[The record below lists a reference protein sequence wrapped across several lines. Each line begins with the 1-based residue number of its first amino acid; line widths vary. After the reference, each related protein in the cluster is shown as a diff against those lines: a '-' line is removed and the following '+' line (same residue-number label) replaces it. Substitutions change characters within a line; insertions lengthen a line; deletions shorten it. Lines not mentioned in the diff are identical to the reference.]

1 MKKFV
6 SALLV
11 CFLLVG
17 SMFALVSCGGTKIA
31 NGTYESEYATVVVKG
46 DEFKFVYDMT
56 DMGLD
61 ELGAEGSMEIIF
73 TYEIKADEAEDAEEG
88 AEVLVLTYKDSKLDF
103 DIPGLEGEE
112 KETVESMI
120 NGMMDG
126 MIEGAKEEMSEP
138 VPFKLTDNGFEV
150 DDMEFTLKK

>member
-1 MKKFV
+1 MKKIV

-31 NGTYESEYATVVVKG
+31 NGTYESDFMAIEVKG
-46 DEFKFVYDMT
+46 DEFKMVYNLT

-88 AEVLVLTYKDSKLDF
+88 AEVLVLTYKDSKLDL

-112 KETVESMI
+112 KEAAESMI
-120 NGMMDG
+120 NGMMEG
-126 MIEGAKEEMSEP
+126 MVEGAKEEMSEP
-138 VPFKLTDNGFEV
+138 VPFKLTDDGFEIE
-150 DDMEFTLKK
+150 DMKFTKK